1 MRTVR
6 RVRYALCAVV
16 VLPLAGGLLVGCGG
30 GDNPGSASSAGN
42 PAPQEARA
50 SSAPGTSGGDADS
63 SGGQK
68 QRMNGANPAKLDP
81 YPAGRSVIYQSD
93 LRVRAQN
100 VDAATTRAKQL
111 VTAAEGYVDNESST
125 SEPVG
130 ATLTFKIPADRYPAV
145 LDQLAGQLGTK
156 LSLRQRAEDVT
167 GEVADVDSRVRSA
180 QATLG
185 SFRKLL
191 DKARTVGEVMNVE
204 QEISQR
210 QADLEALQARQKS
223 LQQRTRFATVTLA
236 VEAPKVA
243 QKTGTSREG
252 FLGGLEGGWDAFTA
266 FVSGVLLVLGWLL
279 PFLIPLSLIAAVALA
294 LRRRMK
300 REKAPSSSPESS
312 ESSESSSE

>member
-1 MRTVR
+1 MQTVR

-16 VLPLAGGLLVGCGG
+16 VLLLTGGLLAGCS
-30 GDNPGSASSAGN
+30 GDDRAGSGSPARN
-42 PAPQEARA
+42 PAPREAVA
-50 SSAPGTSGGDADS
+50 SGAPGVSGGAADS
-63 SGGQK
+63 SGAQK
-68 QRMNGANPAKLDP
+68 QRMNGANPAKLEP
-81 YPAGRSVIYQSD
+81 YPDGRSVIYQSD

-100 VDAATTRAKQL
+100 VEAATARAKQL
-111 VTAAEGYVDNESST
+111 VTAAGGYVDNESSA

-130 ATLTFKIPADRYPAV
+130 ATITFKIPADRYPAV

-180 QATLG
+180 QATLS

-236 VEAPKVA
+236 VEAPKEG
-243 QKTGTSREG
+243 QKVGKSREG
-252 FLGGLEGGWDAFTA
+252 FLGGLQGGWDAFTA
-266 FVSGVLLVLGWLL
+266 FISGFLLVLGWLL
-279 PFLIPLSLIAAVALA
+279 PFLIPLGLLAAGALA
-294 LRRRMK
+294 VRHRMK
-300 REKAPSSSPESS
+300 RDHMPTPPAS
-312 ESSESSSE
+312 E